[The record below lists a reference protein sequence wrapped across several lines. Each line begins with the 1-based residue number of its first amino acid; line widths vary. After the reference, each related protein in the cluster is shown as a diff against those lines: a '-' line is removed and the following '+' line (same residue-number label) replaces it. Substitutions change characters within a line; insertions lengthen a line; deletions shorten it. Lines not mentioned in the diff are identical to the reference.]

1 MEKQVADASA
11 VLAVILDESSSS
23 DVRTASRNSELIAPG
38 SLSWE
43 VGNALVLG
51 MREDRLTLE
60 MAIAALREYENV
72 PIRKVPIERADALE
86 IADAEDIYAY
96 DAYMLA
102 CAHRH
107 SVPLLSLDLPLRSI
121 ARQRGLTLRP
131 EEIQGDERY
140 E

>member
-11 VLAVILDESSSS
+11 VLAVLLDEPSAS
-23 DVRTASRNSELIAPG
+23 DVRAASRESELIAPG

-51 MREDRLTLE
+51 MRKDRLTLE
-60 MAIAALREYENV
+60 MAGAAFREYQNV
-72 PIRKVPIERADALE
+72 PIRTVPIEPADALE
-86 IADAEDIYAY
+86 IAEAEDIYAY
-96 DAYMLA
+96 DAYMLT

-107 SVPLLSLDLPLRSI
+107 LAPLLSLVLHLRSI
-121 ARQRGLTLRP
+121 ARRRGVDLRP
-131 EEIQGDERY
+131 EMIEGDERY

>member
-11 VLAVILDESSSS
+11 VLAVLLDESSASE
-23 DVRTASRNSELIAPG
+23 VRETTQNSELIAPG

-51 MREDRLTLE
+51 MREGRLTLE
-60 MAIAALREYENV
+60 MATAVLREFETIPLRTV
-72 PIRKVPIERADALE
+72 PLDQAKALE
-86 IADAEDIYAY
+86 IAEDEEIYAY

-107 SVPLLSLDLPLRSI
+107 SSPLLSLDLALRSI
-121 ARQRGLTLRP
+121 ARRRGVALRP
-131 EEIQGDERY
+131 QRIEGDDRY

>member
-1 MEKQVADASA
+1 MRKQVADASA
-11 VLAVILDESSSS
+11 VLAVLLDEPTSAK
-23 DVRTASRNSELIAPG
+23 VREASRDRELIAPG

-51 MREDRLTLE
+51 MREGRLTLE
-60 MAIAALREYENV
+60 MAMTALREYEEI
-72 PIRKVPIERADALE
+72 PIRTTFIDRAEALS

-107 SVPLLSLDLPLRSI
+107 PAPLLTLDLQLRSV
-121 ARQRGLTLRP
+121 ARRRDIELRP
-131 EEIQGDERY
+131 EVIEGDERF